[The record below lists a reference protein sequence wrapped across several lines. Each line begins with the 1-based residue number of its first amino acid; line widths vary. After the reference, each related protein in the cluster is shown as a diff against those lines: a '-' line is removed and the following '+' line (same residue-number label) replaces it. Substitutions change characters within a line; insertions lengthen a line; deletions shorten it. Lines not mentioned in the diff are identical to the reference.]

1 MDLRP
6 HLRLHSGFCS
16 SFRNDA
22 AFVNIASEWLF
33 AVDVLSG
40 LERWQCGKRVG
51 VLGCGDKNGI
61 NVVHFLKE
69 IAKVFV
75 AARFGGLIQSSAEIV
90 FVYVDHR
97 NDWLA
102 EIESRFYVGST
113 AATNP
118 DQTKI
123 HF

>member
-1 MDLRP
+1 
-6 HLRLHSGFCS
+6 
-16 SFRNDA
+16 
-22 AFVNIASEWLF
+22 
-33 AVDVLSG
+33 
-40 LERWQCGKRVG
+40 
-51 VLGCGDKNGI
+51 
-61 NVVHFLKE
+61 
-69 IAKVFV
+69 V